1 MTADHLLRFGGF
13 LFDDA
18 ARTLEVT
25 TQRIRQN
32 PDSSL
37 SRNASTNDRAVRYQR
52 VLLGLFDET
61 FGTTVWLGYL
71 ASNEVQCELM
81 GDSTQSVDA
90 STVTGEPTSMRLD

>member
-1 MTADHLLRFGGF
+1 MHLHICWSIAWRDSRSPLEIW
-13 LFDDA
+13 LIHFDDA

-37 SRNASTNDRAVRYQR
+37 SCNARTNDRDVWYRR

-71 ASNEVQCELM
+71 ASNEVQLVF
-81 GDSTQSVDA
+81 G
-90 STVTGEPTSMRLD
+90 

>member
-1 MTADHLLRFGGF
+1 MHLHICWSIAWRDSRSPLKDLADSF
-13 LFDDA
+13 FDDA

-25 TQRIRQN
+25 TQWIWQN

-37 SRNASTNDRAVRYQR
+37 SCNARTNDRAVRYRR

-71 ASNEVQCELM
+71 ASNEVQLVF
-81 GDSTQSVDA
+81 G
-90 STVTGEPTSMRLD
+90 

>member
-13 LFDDA
+13 LFDDT

-37 SRNASTNDRAVRYQR
+37 SRNASTHDRAVRYQR